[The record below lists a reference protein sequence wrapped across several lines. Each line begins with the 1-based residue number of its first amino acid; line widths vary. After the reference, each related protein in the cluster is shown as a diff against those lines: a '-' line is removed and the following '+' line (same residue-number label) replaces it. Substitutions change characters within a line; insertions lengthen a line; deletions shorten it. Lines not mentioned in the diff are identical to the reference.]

1 MLPAVINIDLLP
13 ADHFEAAVRADLLN
27 AAYVGYYVPM
37 HFTADTMRSVDEL
50 YDVDLARSVVAHTRG
65 EPVGMV
71 LLSRRG
77 ERGWIS
83 GVGVVPAW
91 RQRGVSRTMMEVVL
105 DRAREA
111 GIAQVALEVIAQN
124 TAARALYA
132 GLGFVEQR
140 ELLCWRRAADADVLP
155 IPEERLAVAP
165 LEELMA
171 HFGAWHD
178 QPPCWQSEA
187 ATLSKMMDRLRGYR
201 LDMDGAAA
209 GYCLTSER
217 GETVT
222 LMDVGIN
229 PKLGAVTAGRTLLQ
243 ALAALHRGRTL
254 SLNNV
259 PVDSEFNRA
268 LAALHF
274 LVTIRQM
281 EMRLALDSRPF
292 AG

>member
-1 MLPAVINIDLLP
+1 MLPIVISIDLLP

-27 AAYVGYYVPM
+27 AAYAGYYVPM
-37 HFTADTMRSVDEL
+37 HLTADSMRSVDEL
-50 YDVDLARSVVAHTRG
+50 YDVDLARSVVAHAGG

-77 ERGWIS
+77 VRGWIS

-91 RQRGVSRTMMEVVL
+91 RQRGVGRTMMAAVL
-105 DRAREA
+105 DNAREA

-124 TAARALYA
+124 TPARVLYA
-132 GLGFVEQR
+132 RLGFAEQR

-155 IPEERLAVAP
+155 IPEERLAAAP
-165 LEELMA
+165 LEGLMA
-171 HFGAWHD
+171 HFDAWHD

-187 ATLSKMMDRLRGYR
+187 ATLRKMVDRLRGYR
-201 LDMDGAAA
+201 LDMDGAAV

-217 GETVT
+217 GENLA
-222 LMDVGIN
+222 LMDVGID

-259 PVDSEFNRA
+259 PVDSELNRA

-274 LVTIRQM
+274 LVSIRQH
-281 EMRLALDSRPF
+281 EMTLSLAS
-292 AG
+292 